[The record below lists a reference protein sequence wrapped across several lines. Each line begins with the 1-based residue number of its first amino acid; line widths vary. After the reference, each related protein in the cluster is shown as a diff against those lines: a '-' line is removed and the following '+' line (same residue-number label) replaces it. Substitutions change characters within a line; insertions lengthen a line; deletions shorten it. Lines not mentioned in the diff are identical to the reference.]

1 MSDKLLLT
9 TENIA
14 TALTAANMLVIGLT
28 QIASSTAYL
37 KGEKPLDDDAVLADL
52 EAAEV
57 ARDKLK
63 SDLRARIAERR
74 ARETSGPAPR

>member
-14 TALTAANMLVIGLT
+14 TALTAANMLVMGLT
-28 QIASSTAYL
+28 RVASSTAYL

-52 EAAEV
+52 EADEA
-57 ARDKLK
+57 ARDRLK
-63 SDLRARIAERR
+63 NDLRSRIADRK
-74 ARETSGPAPR
+74 AREASGPAPR